1 MEGPS
6 KLVAYPPIQPKI
18 KLENLDEHQGLTSDG
33 LYYLITKYSCR
44 RITFLGYGVLDSG
57 QSKERLQDNNP
68 TMNVAWEEGETVQD
82 TEMMEK
88 LDSEDEVKHTRY
100 IKNMFV
106 WMILIF
112 IKTGI

>member
-1 MEGPS
+1 MAGPS
-6 KLVAYPPIQPKI
+6 KLVAYPPIQSKI
-18 KLENLDEHQGLTSDG
+18 KLENLEEYQDLPSKGMF
-33 LYYLITKYSCR
+33 YLITKYSYR

-57 QSKERLQDNNP
+57 QSKERLQDNHP
-68 TMNVAWEEGETVQD
+68 TMNVAWEEGETVQN